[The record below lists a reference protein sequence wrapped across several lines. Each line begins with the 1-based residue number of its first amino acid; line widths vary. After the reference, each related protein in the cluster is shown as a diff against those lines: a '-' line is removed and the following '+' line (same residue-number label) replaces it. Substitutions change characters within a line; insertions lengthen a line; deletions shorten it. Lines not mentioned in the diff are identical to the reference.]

1 MSGKQTDSAMHLEA
15 CACVLWCLRK
25 VQTSTEVKV
34 SATMI
39 SAIFLL
45 MLLQINPNLTSVSH
59 QRAHLWPHPMP
70 LLFSLTWKPRLP
82 CQHRPRVSN
91 QKGLNMSLHKP
102 GKVDNKSHEPI
113 GGIKR
118 ARESGVR

>member
-1 MSGKQTDSAMHLEA
+1 MHLEA

-59 QRAHLWPHPMP
+59 QRGSFVATPNASAVQSDLEA
-70 LLFSLTWKPRLP
+70 
-82 CQHRPRVSN
+82 QAA
-91 QKGLNMSLHKP
+91 MSAQTQ
-102 GKVDNKSHEPI
+102 GF
-113 GGIKR
+113 
-118 ARESGVR
+118 